1 MGFRRSCGRRIAI
14 AVDFLFIRTQES
26 SMTEYPSSIDDLTI
40 EPLSEKDL
48 EIAAGGDG
56 CGPFSCSIYWCS
68 APDILDDDEIE
79 PNQ

>member
-1 MGFRRSCGRRIAI
+1 
-14 AVDFLFIRTQES
+14 
-26 SMTEYPSSIDDLTI
+26 MTEYPSSIDDLTI